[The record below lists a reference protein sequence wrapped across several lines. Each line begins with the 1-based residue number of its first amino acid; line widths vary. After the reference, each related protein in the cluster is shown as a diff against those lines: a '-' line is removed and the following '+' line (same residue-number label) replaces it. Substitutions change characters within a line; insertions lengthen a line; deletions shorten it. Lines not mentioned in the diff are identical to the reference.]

1 MSREIS
7 INEDEEG
14 GPGLGL
20 PRSATLPPGLK
31 GLGEKLSWP
40 GSLPRGLGL
49 DSSFSVKLTKS
60 KKLDGTP
67 SKAELDETKVEIV
80 KKEKPDEEEE
90 EETMKDYIEAML
102 VMVLEDALAKVGDKK
117 MKKSSTLP
125 AGFRGLTK
133 SHSFGKRI
141 RQSIRVLVPS
151 RKTTMDDVTEEKAE
165 TDEKADDTA
174 AADADIPNPPEVDES
189 CVSAAE
195 AESSLN
201 TTKNR
206 TLPLSLK
213 NFDLQSKKK
222 QIQTSLKKLVN
233 RTKKPKKETLALVN
247 SIVDDILKEVEGEQ
261 EHEIVDDKEVE
272 TEKEEKGSDDEK
284 SNEEAAKEE
293 VSLPDE
299 KADNESEEIVTGV
312 LDKSND

>member
-1 MSREIS
+1 M
-7 INEDEEG
+7 
-14 GPGLGL
+14 
-20 PRSATLPPGLK
+20 
-31 GLGEKLSWP
+31 
-40 GSLPRGLGL
+40 
-49 DSSFSVKLTKS
+49 
-60 KKLDGTP
+60 
-67 SKAELDETKVEIV
+67 
-80 KKEKPDEEEE
+80 
-90 EETMKDYIEAML
+90 
-102 VMVLEDALAKVGDKK
+102 
-117 MKKSSTLP
+117 KSSTLP

-151 RKTTMDDVTEEKAE
+151 RKTMDDVTEEKAE
-165 TDEKADDTA
+165 TETDEKADDTA
-174 AADADIPNPPEVDES
+174 ATDVDVPNPPEVDES

-195 AESSLN
+195 AESTLN

-261 EHEIVDDKEVE
+261 EHEIVD
-272 TEKEEKGSDDEK
+272 EKEDEGSDDEE

-299 KADNESEEIVTGV
+299 KADNETE
-312 LDKSND
+312 

>member
-7 INEDEEG
+7 ISEDEEG

-133 SHSFGKRI
+133 SHSFGRRI

-151 RKTTMDDVTEEKAE
+151 RKTTMDDVTE
-165 TDEKADDTA
+165 TDEKADDTV
-174 AADADIPNPPEVDES
+174 AADAVIPNPPEVDES

>member
-1 MSREIS
+1 
-7 INEDEEG
+7 
-14 GPGLGL
+14 
-20 PRSATLPPGLK
+20 
-31 GLGEKLSWP
+31 
-40 GSLPRGLGL
+40 
-49 DSSFSVKLTKS
+49 
-60 KKLDGTP
+60 
-67 SKAELDETKVEIV
+67 
-80 KKEKPDEEEE
+80 
-90 EETMKDYIEAML
+90 
-102 VMVLEDALAKVGDKK
+102 
-117 MKKSSTLP
+117 
-125 AGFRGLTK
+125 
-133 SHSFGKRI
+133 
-141 RQSIRVLVPS
+141 
-151 RKTTMDDVTEEKAE
+151 MDDVTEEQAE
-165 TDEKADDTA
+165 TDEKADNTA
-174 AADADIPNPPEVDES
+174 AADAVIPNPPEVDES

>member
-1 MSREIS
+1 
-7 INEDEEG
+7 
-14 GPGLGL
+14 
-20 PRSATLPPGLK
+20 
-31 GLGEKLSWP
+31 
-40 GSLPRGLGL
+40 
-49 DSSFSVKLTKS
+49 
-60 KKLDGTP
+60 
-67 SKAELDETKVEIV
+67 
-80 KKEKPDEEEE
+80 
-90 EETMKDYIEAML
+90 
-102 VMVLEDALAKVGDKK
+102 
-117 MKKSSTLP
+117 
-125 AGFRGLTK
+125 
-133 SHSFGKRI
+133 
-141 RQSIRVLVPS
+141 
-151 RKTTMDDVTEEKAE
+151 MDDVTEEKAE
-165 TDEKADDTA
+165 TDEKADDTV
-174 AADADIPNPPEVDES
+174 AADAVIPNPPEVDES

-195 AESSLN
+195 AEISLN

>member
-1 MSREIS
+1 
-7 INEDEEG
+7 
-14 GPGLGL
+14 
-20 PRSATLPPGLK
+20 
-31 GLGEKLSWP
+31 
-40 GSLPRGLGL
+40 
-49 DSSFSVKLTKS
+49 
-60 KKLDGTP
+60 
-67 SKAELDETKVEIV
+67 
-80 KKEKPDEEEE
+80 
-90 EETMKDYIEAML
+90 
-102 VMVLEDALAKVGDKK
+102 
-117 MKKSSTLP
+117 
-125 AGFRGLTK
+125 
-133 SHSFGKRI
+133 
-141 RQSIRVLVPS
+141 
-151 RKTTMDDVTEEKAE
+151 MDDVTE

-293 VSLPDE
+293 VKEMLARFQ
-299 KADNESEEIVTGV
+299 KESRPELSAQGDPKTGWG
-312 LDKSND
+312 KGWQ

>member
-1 MSREIS
+1 
-7 INEDEEG
+7 
-14 GPGLGL
+14 
-20 PRSATLPPGLK
+20 
-31 GLGEKLSWP
+31 
-40 GSLPRGLGL
+40 
-49 DSSFSVKLTKS
+49 
-60 KKLDGTP
+60 
-67 SKAELDETKVEIV
+67 
-80 KKEKPDEEEE
+80 
-90 EETMKDYIEAML
+90 MKDYIEAML

-133 SHSFGKRI
+133 SHSFGRRI

-261 EHEIVDDKEVE
+261 EHEIDDKEVE

-293 VSLPDE
+293 VSVPDE

>member
-1 MSREIS
+1 M
-7 INEDEEG
+7 
-14 GPGLGL
+14 
-20 PRSATLPPGLK
+20 
-31 GLGEKLSWP
+31 
-40 GSLPRGLGL
+40 
-49 DSSFSVKLTKS
+49 
-60 KKLDGTP
+60 
-67 SKAELDETKVEIV
+67 
-80 KKEKPDEEEE
+80 
-90 EETMKDYIEAML
+90 
-102 VMVLEDALAKVGDKK
+102 
-117 MKKSSTLP
+117 KSSTLP

-151 RKTTMDDVTEEKAE
+151 RKTMDDVTEEKAETE

-174 AADADIPNPPEVDES
+174 AADVDVPNPPEVDES

-195 AESSLN
+195 AESTLN

-272 TEKEEKGSDDEK
+272 TEKDDKG

-299 KADNESEEIVTGV
+299 KVDNETEE
-312 LDKSND
+312 SNEEAAK